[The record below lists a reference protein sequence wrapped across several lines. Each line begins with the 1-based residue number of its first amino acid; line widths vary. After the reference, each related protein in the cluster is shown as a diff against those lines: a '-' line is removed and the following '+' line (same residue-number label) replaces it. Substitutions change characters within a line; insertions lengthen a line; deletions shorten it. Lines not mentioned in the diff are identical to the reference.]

1 MRHYI
6 TLLVILF
13 LWLAPIEGSAQEN
26 GYWTF
31 SAGLNAV
38 DFNVPNTYTNP
49 YESSNFAIDFGGE
62 TFFKDLFQRYD
73 MNWNW
78 SAYFFEV
85 RRYTSNNFS
94 LNSRISL
101 NKITEIA
108 PPRVFNENINY
119 NYFNADLGVNYS
131 LFEKGPFEPYIGIGT
146 GITRINGQNQSH
158 LNFTGGINLWL
169 NENIGLVVNTLFKN
183 NTNNN
188 FYNYFQHDI
197 GLIIKSKKKDQD
209 NDGVPDIEDQ
219 CPEIPGKAE
228 LNGCPDTDNDG
239 VTDAEDKC
247 PTVAGTKKLNGCPDT
262 DGDGI
267 ADPEDKCPTKPGNK
281 SAQGCPDA
289 DKDGIQD
296 EKDQCP
302 YKPGPESNSGCP
314 QTDSDNDGVF
324 DNLDNC
330 PNEAGSAENSGCPEF
345 GAADA
350 ATMKSFTN
358 GLNFIVDTLKLYPE
372 SQELLVQI
380 AAKIKT
386 YTSTIFV
393 IDAHTDSRGTYEE
406 NQKLSDRRADAI
418 VKELIK
424 LGVPAQNLI
433 AKGMGERYPIATNM
447 YMDGRR
453 KNRRV
458 EIKPFK
464 D

>member
-38 DFNVPNTYTNP
+38 DFNVSDPYT
-49 YESSNFAIDFGGE
+49 SSNTTIEFGGE
-62 TFFKDLFQRYD
+62 PFFKDLFQAGD
-73 MNWNW
+73 MNWN
-78 SAYFFEV
+78 SSSFFFEGK
-85 RRYTSNNFS
+85 RYTQSNFS
-94 LNSRISL
+94 LSGRISF
-101 NKITEIA
+101 NKITEIV
-108 PPRVFNENINY
+108 PPDIFTESMNQNLY
-119 NYFNADLGVNYS
+119 NADLGVQYH
-131 LFEKGPFEPYIGIGT
+131 LFQKGAFEPYIGMGA
-146 GITRINGQNQSH
+146 GITRMMGNNQSH
-158 LNFTGGINLWL
+158 LNFSGGLNLWF
-169 NENIGLVVNTLFKN
+169 NDNVGLTVNSLYKSN
-183 NTNNN
+183 PNTSFN
-188 FYNYFQHDI
+188 NYFQHNL
-197 GLIIKSKKKDQD
+197 GLVVKTKKKDQD
-209 NDGVPDIEDQ
+209 NDGVPDTEDQ

-239 VTDAEDKC
+239 VADAEDKC
-247 PTVAGTKKLNGCPDT
+247 PTVAGTKELNGCPDT

-267 ADPEDKCPTKPGNK
+267 ADPEDQCPTKPGNK

-350 ATMKSFTN
+350 AAMKSFTN

-393 IDAHTDSRGTYEE
+393 IEAHTDSRGTYEE
-406 NQKLSDRRADAI
+406 NQKLSDRRAVAI